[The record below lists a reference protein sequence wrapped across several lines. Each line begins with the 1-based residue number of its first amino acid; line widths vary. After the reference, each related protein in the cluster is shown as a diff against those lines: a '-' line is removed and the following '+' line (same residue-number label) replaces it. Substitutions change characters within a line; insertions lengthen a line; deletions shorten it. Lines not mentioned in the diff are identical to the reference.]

1 MVRFAVTPSPS
12 KGPSTAPHAAQL
24 ALALVHPRLVPLE
37 RSPAGYSI
45 PRELSRGWFE
55 LRPKRGLAGYGLARA
70 LRMLL
75 DALEGLTA
83 LETTRSSKGQPFV
96 HGELVPAMLR
106 VDDTG
111 VSRLIP
117 LAPWHWSEPGTLPA
131 AERCGHLAPERLLG
145 DPIDARSDVFSA
157 GTLLW
162 EALAGRRLF
171 ETDSVDSIVMRLMGD
186 KVTLPQLPPE
196 LSWALPLKAVA
207 MCALSVDPEQRFAN
221 CRELAQAIESVAA
234 EHVATHADVA
244 HYFRSVIA
252 RPPSLPTHHSSLSAL
267 VAPARR
273 SSKPVEPRP
282 SESVEQIVAPPERRS
297 KRSLWAIAAISCVLS
312 AFGVSTL
319 ARFHASHGAAHNATQ
334 SPPLLGEPLPVA
346 APVLSVSAVAS
357 SAPVPVASSAAPAP
371 VEGSAAP
378 APVEGS
384 AVPAPIVTVPA
395 IVDPALPPAD
405 DHEQATKA
413 KKAATGLKGPAP
425 KPRLPAKAVHVP
437 DRAAAKY
444 GI

>member
-1 MVRFAVTPSPS
+1 
-12 KGPSTAPHAAQL
+12 
-24 ALALVHPRLVPLE
+24 VHPRLVPLE

-45 PRELSRGWFE
+45 PRELSAGWFE
-55 LRPKRGLAGYGLARA
+55 LRAKRGLAGYGLARA

-83 LETTRSSKGQPFV
+83 IEGTRTSKGQPFV

-111 VSRLIP
+111 VTRLIP

-131 AERCGHLAPERLLG
+131 GERCGHLAPERLLG

-171 ETDSVDSIVMRLMGD
+171 ETDSVDTIVMRLMGD

-207 MCALSVDPEQRFAN
+207 TCALSVDPEQRFAN
-221 CRELAQAIESVAA
+221 CRELAQAIETVAG
-234 EHVATHADVA
+234 EQVATHADVA

-252 RPPSLPTHHSSLSAL
+252 RPPSLPARHSSLSAL

-282 SESVEQIVAPPERRS
+282 SEPVEPVVAPPARRS
-297 KRSLWAIAAISCVLS
+297 KRSLWAIGAISCLIGAV
-312 AFGVSTL
+312 GVSAV
-319 ARFHASHGAAHNATQ
+319 ARYHAAQGEAHSATQ
-334 SPPLLGEPLPVA
+334 GAPVLGAPLPVA

-357 SAPVPVASSAAPAP
+357 AAPAP
-371 VEGSAAP
+371 IE
-378 APVEGS
+378 
-384 AVPAPIVTVPA
+384 TVPST
-395 IVDPALPPAD
+395 VEPAVPPAD
-405 DHEQATKA
+405 DPEQATKA
-413 KKAATGLKGPAP
+413 KKAGTDLKAPPP
-425 KPRLPAKAVHVP
+425 KPRVPAKSVHTP